1 MCCALSSTWT
11 PATWP
16 PATRA
21 ANCQGAVLHAVVP
34 ARFTCRRPRSVAPR
48 CGTAPDAMRS
58 RPAVRRAPS
67 HALRGPHEN
76 DRFHL
81 RDPH

>member
-34 ARFTCRRPRSVAPR
+34 ARFTCRRPRRAAPEAALLPTR
-48 CGTAPDAMRS
+48 CAPDPLWGG
-58 RPAVRRAPS
+58 RPRMP
-67 HALRGPHEN
+67 
-76 DRFHL
+76 
-81 RDPH
+81 